1 MLFTVLRISRAH
13 SAISNA
19 AFSHARP
26 TVSSLVATRS
36 FLTTAWVEAAKKD
49 AKSTKT
55 TRATAKKVKSKV
67 SGSKAAEKSE
77 KEKALA
83 KTKKESGLK
92 EKVAKATEKVLT
104 KEKAKARRE
113 KALAIKKANALKLKE
128 KAKLQREKVR
138 LIRQKVNEEKEKERL
153 AIKNAR
159 RPPFKKP
166 KTAYTNFMSQTMN
179 GQDLGTDRT
188 EILKQSAKVWSS
200 MSEEEKTK
208 YAVDP
213 KERVEYLVKYNA
225 WKATL
230 TPKERRIRRKNNARG
245 TIQAYNVFMKE
256 NFPKKLEGG
265 MTFIDASRTLRERYL
280 ALSEDEKAEYRKKAD
295 AILAARNEAKEQA
308 NTQKAAAA

>member
-1 MLFTVLRISRAH
+1 MNPWHNPIPTVPQASNMLFTVLRISRAH

-138 LIRQKVNEEKEKERL
+138 LIRQKVNEEKEKERCQSRIFTFVQYFGNNL
-153 AIKNAR
+153 AFMFSGDKKCS
-159 RPPFKKP
+159 PP
-166 KTAYTNFMSQTMN
+166 
-179 GQDLGTDRT
+179 
-188 EILKQSAKVWSS
+188 
-200 MSEEEKTK
+200 
-208 YAVDP
+208 AV
-213 KERVEYLVKYNA
+213 
-225 WKATL
+225 
-230 TPKERRIRRKNNARG
+230 
-245 TIQAYNVFMKE
+245 Q
-256 NFPKKLEGG
+256 
-265 MTFIDASRTLRERYL
+265 
-280 ALSEDEKAEYRKKAD
+280 
-295 AILAARNEAKEQA
+295 EA
-308 NTQKAAAA
+308 